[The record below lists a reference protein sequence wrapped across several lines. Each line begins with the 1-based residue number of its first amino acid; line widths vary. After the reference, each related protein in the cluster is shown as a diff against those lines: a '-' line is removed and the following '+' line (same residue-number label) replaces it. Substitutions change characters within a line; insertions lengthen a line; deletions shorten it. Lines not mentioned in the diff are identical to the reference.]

1 MNQVCALFVLLFSWT
16 LSSAARSK
24 NEARCIG
31 WRATSECSP
40 HAKRKPKADRS
51 CEKTISKKESGF
63 CECEGRRRV
72 RESTCDHHTFTC
84 EKACQEEFSAELS
97 YPEGFEF
104 VTCGSSIKLVH
115 EETRFRLHSHEIS
128 YGTGSKQQ
136 SVTAHSSRN
145 DVNSYW
151 IVKEANEEMPC
162 TTGKKLQCG
171 SKIRLEHA
179 STRRNLHSHN
189 VKAPLTKA
197 HDEVSAFGVAGEG
210 DTLDSWVLEC
220 VEDMQCTAE
229 GQCEDGG
236 HWKRGSLVRL
246 RNAITGSYL
255 LTSNQKLFD
264 NSNCPQCPIN
274 GQQEVSA
281 TSKADEKT
289 LWFAEEG
296 IYVI

>member
-1 MNQVCALFVLLFSWT
+1 MTPFWTLFVLLLSWT
-16 LSSAARSK
+16 LFSVARSK
-24 NEARCIG
+24 EETRCIG
-31 WRATSECSP
+31 WRATSNCSP
-40 HAKRKPKADRS
+40 HAIKNPKKDRS
-51 CEKTISKKESGF
+51 CKETISKGESGF

-72 RESTCDHHTFTC
+72 RDSTCDHHPFTC
-84 EKACQEEFSAELS
+84 EEACKVASSAELS
-97 YPEGFEF
+97 YPKGFEF
-104 VTCGSSIKLVH
+104 VTCGSSIKLVN

-128 YGTGSKQQ
+128 YGTGSQQQ

-151 IVKEANEEMPC
+151 IVKEENEETPC
-162 TTGKKLQCG
+162 NTGEKIQCG

-189 VKAPLTKA
+189 FKAPLTKS

-210 DTLDSWVLEC
+210 DSFDSWVLEC
-220 VEDMQCTAE
+220 LEDMQCTAA

-236 HWKRGSLVRL
+236 YWKRGSLVRL
-246 RNAITGSYL
+246 RNAITGTYL
-255 LTSNQKLFD
+255 LTSNQKRFD
-264 NSNCPQCPIN
+264 DSNCPQCPIN

-281 TSKADEKT
+281 ASKVDEKT
-289 LWFAEEG
+289 TWFAEEG